1 MFCKNFVN
9 FIGKH
14 LCWCLFLTSCRSLAC
29 NLFKK
34 RLQHRYFPLR
44 FAKHLRTSMCVR
56 LLLFFAKKNSTWS
69 ERRTFSVKFRAK
81 ILNICNKDIERGR
94 CRVKN
99 NKIEQKFI
107 FFFLVQKQANLL
119 QSSKNFP
126 SYFFFYFQLISIVQ
140 LLMNRRVWNLLIFVI
155 LRCVTSM
162 QIAAL
167 QKYSC
172 LGFLGE
178 SIVSSCSKGFSKY
191 NRI

>member
-126 SYFFFYFQLISIVQ
+126 SYFFFISVNQHSPTINEQ
-140 LLMNRRVWNLLIFVI
+140 KGLKFIDFCYIALCYLDADRCTSKIF
-155 LRCVTSM
+155 LP
-162 QIAAL
+162 
-167 QKYSC
+167 
-172 LGFLGE
+172 GFLRR
-178 SIVSSCSKGFSKY
+178 KY
-191 NRI
+191 CLKL